1 MNSES
6 SSFDNIQ
13 NFSPLI
19 NPFSEIL
26 PVDKNGATSDCF
38 KVRIHS
44 KWHFLKRPKKTFT
57 TNPIYIAA
65 FEKEFDLGF
74 TLEHP
79 NIVRYLSKGTDKDSI
94 YILTEYIDGQTL
106 SDFRFK
112 NSDFF
117 KREENIRK
125 LLLQLLSALDY
136 LHNRQ
141 IVHLDLKPDNILITN
156 NGNNIKLIDLGL
168 SYSDCYTEITGGTQ
182 SFGSPEQ
189 FSKPQFVDY
198 RSDLYAFGKIVLYL
212 FTGDTG
218 ISSLGRLPASYKKL
232 VRKCLIEDAE
242 RRNIKAIECVKLIN
256 KKNRFPV
263 LLVVG
268 FTLILSLFLVW
279 TNKMKTS
286 QNSTT
291 QPKILKHDAIIT
303 KQNPTNRTIQEHKQE
318 VIEKGMLTKP
328 TIKGVNNQLKDS
340 VDDESIRLAIKKRLI
355 AINVLLTSFSNINEF
370 NIVRLRESFEIWK
383 EACNQDCKLFYK
395 DYESQISYKKF
406 KSIYNTEL
414 DIINSP
420 IQKRLDEFK

>member
-6 SSFDNIQ
+6 SSFDDIQ

-19 NPFSEIL
+19 NSFSDIV
-26 PVDKNGATSDCF
+26 PVNKNGATSDCY
-38 KVRIHS
+38 KVRIHA
-44 KWHFLKRPKKTFT
+44 KWHFLKRPKKTFS
-57 TNPIYIAA
+57 TNPLYVAS

-74 TLEHP
+74 TLDHP
-79 NIVRYLSKGTDKDSI
+79 NIVRYLSKGTDKDGV

-106 SDFRFK
+106 SDFRLK
-112 NSDFF
+112 NPDFF
-117 KREENIRK
+117 KKEENIRK

-189 FSKPQFVDY
+189 FAKPQLIDY

-212 FTGDTG
+212 FTRDTG
-218 ISSLGRLPASYKKL
+218 LSSLGRLPARYKKL
-232 VRKCLIEDAE
+232 VGKCLIEDIE
-242 RRNIKAIECVKLIN
+242 RRNIRAVECIKLIN

-268 FTLILSLFLVW
+268 ITLILSLFLIW
-279 TNKMKTS
+279 TNKMKIS
-286 QNSTT
+286 QNSAT
-291 QPKILKHDAIIT
+291 QSKILKHDTILI
-303 KQNPTNRTIQEHKQE
+303 KQNPTNRTIQEHKQK
-318 VIEKGMLTKP
+318 VIEKRMLTKP
-328 TIKGVNNQLKDS
+328 IIKEVNNQLKDS
-340 VDDESIRLAIKKRLI
+340 IDENIRLAIKKRLI
-355 AINVLLTSFSNINEF
+355 AINVLLKSFSNINEF
-370 NIVRLRESFEIWK
+370 NIVRLRESFRVWK
-383 EACNQDCKLFYK
+383 EACNQDCKLCYK
-395 DYESQISYKKF
+395 DYESQISYEKF

-414 DIINSP
+414 DITNSP

>member
-1 MNSES
+1 MDSES

-19 NPFSEIL
+19 NSFSDIV
-26 PVDKNGATSDCF
+26 PVNKNGATSDCY
-38 KVRIHS
+38 KVRIHA
-44 KWHFLKRPKKTFT
+44 KWHFLKRPKKAFS
-57 TNPIYIAA
+57 TNPLYVAA

-74 TLEHP
+74 TLDHP
-79 NIVRYLSKGTDKDSI
+79 NIVRYLSKGTDKDGI

-106 SDFRFK
+106 RDFRLK
-112 NSDFF
+112 NPDFF
-117 KREENIRK
+117 KKEENIRK

-136 LHNRQ
+136 FHNRQ

-156 NGNNIKLIDLGL
+156 NGNNIKLIDLGM
-168 SYSDCYTEITGGTQ
+168 SYSDCYNEITGGTQ

-189 FSKPQFVDY
+189 FSTPQLIDY

-218 ISSLGRLPASYKKL
+218 ISSLGRLPARYKKL
-232 VRKCLIEDAE
+232 VGKCLIEDIE
-242 RRNIKAIECVKLIN
+242 RRNIKAIECIKLIN

-268 FTLILSLFLVW
+268 IMLILSLFLIW

-291 QPKILKHDAIIT
+291 HPKILKHDTILI
-303 KQNPTNRTIQEHKQE
+303 KQNPKNRTIQEHKQE

-328 TIKGVNNQLKDS
+328 IIKEVNNQLKDS
-340 VDDESIRLAIKKRLI
+340 VDDESIRLAIKKRLK
-355 AINVLLTSFSNINEF
+355 AINVLLTSFSNVNEF
-370 NIVRLRESFEIWK
+370 NIVRLRESFGIWK
-383 EACNQDCKLFYK
+383 EACNQDCELFYK
-395 DYESQISYKKF
+395 DYESQISYKRF

-414 DIINSP
+414 DVYNSP

>member
-1 MNSES
+1 MDSES

-19 NPFSEIL
+19 NSFSDIV

-38 KVRIHS
+38 KVRIYA
-44 KWHFLKRPKKTFT
+44 KWHFLKRPKKAFS
-57 TNPIYIAA
+57 TNPLYIAA

-79 NIVRYLSKGTDKDSI
+79 NIVRYLSKGTDKEGI

-106 SDFRFK
+106 SDFKLK
-112 NSDFF
+112 NPDFF
-117 KREENIRK
+117 KKEENIRK

-156 NGNNIKLIDLGL
+156 NGNNVKLIDLGL
-168 SYSDCYTEITGGTQ
+168 SYSDYYSEITGGTQ

-189 FSKPQFVDY
+189 FATPQLIDY
-198 RSDLYAFGKIVLYL
+198 RSDLYAFGKIVVYL
-212 FTGDTG
+212 FTEDTG
-218 ISSLGRLPASYKKL
+218 ISSFGRLPARYKRL
-232 VRKCLIEDAE
+232 VGKCLVGDIE
-242 RRNIKAIECVKLIN
+242 RRKIKAIECIKLIN
-256 KKNRFPV
+256 QKNRFPV

-268 FTLILSLFLVW
+268 IVLILSLFLFW
-279 TNKMKTS
+279 TNRMETS

-291 QPKILKHDAIIT
+291 QPNIPKHDTILI
-303 KQNPTNRTIQEHKQE
+303 KQNPSNRIIQEDKQKA
-318 VIEKGMLTKP
+318 IEKGMLTDVAVKE
-328 TIKGVNNQLKDS
+328 VNNQLKDS
-340 VDDESIRLAIKKRLI
+340 VEESIRLATKKRLV

-383 EACNQDCKLFYK
+383 EACSKDCKLSYK
-395 DYESQISYKKF
+395 DYESQISFQKF

-414 DIINSP
+414 DKINSP